1 MNPQSIAQ
9 ASCADDYDPNSMPVD
24 KARAFIHRFL
34 EPVRAAVRVPI
45 RGALGRVLA
54 EDVVS
59 PVDVFTQRESEQ
71 PLVTRSKL
79 TRSKAEESAIL
90 NSTYSSIP

>member
-1 MNPQSIAQ
+1 MNPQGIAQ

-24 KARAFIHRFL
+24 RAREFIHRFL

-54 EDVVS
+54 GDVVS
-59 PVDVFTQRESEQ
+59 PVDV
-71 PLVTRSKL
+71 P
-79 TRSKAEESAIL
+79 
-90 NSTYSSIP
+90 